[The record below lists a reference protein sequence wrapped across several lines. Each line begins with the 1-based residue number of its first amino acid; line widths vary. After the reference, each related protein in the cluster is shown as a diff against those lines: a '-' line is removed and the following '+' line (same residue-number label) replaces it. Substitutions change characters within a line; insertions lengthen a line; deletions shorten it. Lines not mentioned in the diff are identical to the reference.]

1 MPNNDSLPERDAT
14 DAAKD
19 APRIVQVQQAD
30 GTIVAGQLPPMS
42 DIYKPPTLTKSALI
56 RWLNK
61 LGYTVGEIHKGLGI
75 KYQMVRNITTTIP
88 KRAAREDLPPLV
100 ITYLPEKDFLEAAL
114 DGALEASLLT
124 ERKERLKAQKQLLRQ
139 DYEQE
144 MEDDEGGLNDAVD

>member
-14 DAAKD
+14 SAAKD
-19 APRIVQVQQAD
+19 AQAPRIVQVQQAD

-88 KRAAREDLPPLV
+88 KRAAREDLPALV

-114 DGALEASLLT
+114 DGALEASLLA
-124 ERKERLKAQKQLLRQ
+124 ERKERQKAN
-139 DYEQE
+139 QE
-144 MEDDEGGLNDAVD
+144 ANKDGEDE